1 MKNFKQMASTRI
13 TPCVI
18 LPGQDTI
25 GSSPG
30 RLTGTV
36 GIEFPFPKLNKII
49 IRINAKK
56 SLLKILDEQMK
67 RKTTKV
73 KSKKIR

>member
-1 MKNFKQMASTRI
+1 MNEALKNFKQMASTRI

-36 GIEFPFPKLNKII
+36 GIGF
-49 IRINAKK
+49 
-56 SLLKILDEQMK
+56 SLTEIK
-67 RKTTKV
+67 
-73 KSKKIR
+73 